1 MKYGGKQDEEAMR
14 EAVYSGVKL
23 LLTAHGEKIED
34 VAEKIREDKIFKHI
48 IILKNEKKPGELAKI
63 YFLEGNRYVSC
74 I

>member
-1 MKYGGKQDEEAMR
+1 MKYGGKKDEEAMR

-34 VAEKIREDKIFKHI
+34 VAEEIRNDKIFKHI
-48 IILKNEKKPGELAKI
+48 VVLKNETRPGELAKI
-63 YFLEGNRYVSC
+63 YFLEGNHYVSC